1 MKDVPIG
8 HWREEYVADTVP
20 KLRHAGMKDV
30 RTLPKKEEF
39 VSVMEERDIVPL
51 KDAPIKYSTEEYAK
65 NMEQNGRETVMKGE
79 WYQ

>member
-1 MKDVPIG
+1 M
-8 HWREEYVADTVP
+8 
-20 KLRHAGMKDV
+20 
-30 RTLPKKEEF
+30 PKKEEF

-51 KDAPIKYSTEEYAK
+51 KDAPIKHRMEEFAQNMGQNGRDTIVPLKDPPIKHRMEEYAK